1 MPEKSGRTEDAEK
14 LTLLK
19 NIQPHSTNSVLTVG
33 GIFRGKNGRKG
44 RAFLKL
50 CSKEGA
56 TSHLSQ
62 KLRQL
67 LLPFLV
73 EQRNDFSGFHSPI
86 ICMVSIRCLT
96 FTRGEPLVQTY
107 PISKSRTTV
116 N

>member
-86 ICMVSIRCLT
+86 LIHLFAWFQSDA
-96 FTRGEPLVQTY
+96 
-107 PISKSRTTV
+107 
-116 N
+116 